1 MANNC
6 YNYITILG
14 NETEISE
21 LKKILL
27 KTPEQ
32 DDYDLYHSL
41 RNSFEIHGDDARWFD
56 MDVQETG
63 DDEIMISG
71 DSAWCPSLGLLTE
84 ISKKFT
90 SLKIRYE
97 YEEGG
102 CDFAGYAE
110 ISEGNCN
117 DNCFSYW
124 KGKIE
129 INGEEDTAD
138 EFCLN
143 NLEDYDD
150 KTELLECSSFNEF
163 SKKSQEEI
171 LEQFKTLKS

>member
-6 YNYITILG
+6 YNYITISG
-14 NETEISE
+14 EKNEISE
-21 LKKILL
+21 LKKMLV

-32 DDYDLYHSL
+32 DDFDLYQSL
-41 RNSFEIHGDDARWFD
+41 KNSFEIHGDDARWFD
-56 MDVQETG
+56 MDVHDSG
-63 DDEIMISG
+63 DEEIIISG
-71 DSAWCPSLGLLTE
+71 DSAWCPSLGLFTE
-84 ISKKFT
+84 ISKKFP

-102 CDFAGYAE
+102 CNFAGYAE

-143 NLEDYDD
+143 NLENYDD
-150 KTELLECSSFNEF
+150 EAELLECSDFNEF
-163 SKKSQEEI
+163 SESTKSEI
-171 LEQFKTLKS
+171 LEQFKTLTS